1 QARDRQAD
9 ADLPRERQT
18 GRYRQCRVGG
28 GERRHAAGALH
39 TMAGELAAALPAAG
53 ATAAAGARNSSG
65 PWLLLAPAT
74 PPPVVLFVLPI
85 GYVLILSVFD
95 PSLSIAYYVGIVSV
109 PLYLR
114 VLFNTF
120 ATSLTVTVAC
130 LLLGYPVA
138 YVMTR
143 RNDWVSVALLSCVA
157 VCFWTGFIV
166 RTYAWLVILGNKG
179 PVIAVSQAVGFGTP
193 QLLFTTFSST
203 LGMVHIL
210 LPYMI
215 LALYSVMRRID
226 PNLLRAAASLGARP
240 HASSREIFLPLSL
253 PAVVNG
259 AILVFTVCLGFFIT
273 PILLGT
279 PRDMMISQLIDQQ
292 IEELLA
298 WGFASALAVVL

>member
-1 QARDRQAD
+1 MTESHHALTAV
-9 ADLPRERQT
+9 LP
-18 GRYRQCRVGG
+18 
-28 GERRHAAGALH
+28 
-39 TMAGELAAALPAAG
+39 
-53 ATAAAGARNSSG
+53 TAAAGGARNSSA

-74 PPPVVLFVLPI
+74 LALVVLFVLPI
-85 GYVLILSVFD
+85 GYVLLLSITD
-95 PSLSIAYYVGIVSV
+95 PSLSIAHYKRIFSV

-114 VLFNTF
+114 VLLNTF
-120 ATSLTVTVAC
+120 ETSLVVTVAC

-179 PVIAVSQAVGFGTP
+179 PVIGIYQTLGLGTP
-193 QLLFTTFSST
+193 RLLFTTFSST

-215 LALYSVMRRID
+215 LALYGVMKRID
-226 PNLLRAAASLGARP
+226 PDLLRAAASLGAP
-240 HASSREIFLPLSL
+240 PSASFREVFLPLSL
-253 PAVVNG
+253 PGVVNG

-279 PRDMMISQLIDQQ
+279 PRDMMVSQLIDQQ

-298 WGFASALAVVL
+298 WGFASALAVVLLFATSAVLAVYNRFLGLDRLWG